1 MKIKYPELEKH
12 SLVNGLTVYTA
23 EHHEQPAV
31 FFQLLIPLGNF
42 DVAISKIGVASMAVN
57 MLSKGTKN

>member
-31 FFQLLIPLGNF
+31 FFSTSN
-42 DVAISKIGVASMAVN
+42 SIG
-57 MLSKGTKN
+57 